1 MICLS
6 HTGRKKEPNHLSS
19 VPWPLVNTWFEVFP
33 QLTIWWSFVSQVL
46 WLRVDRTVCH
56 LPPRSPCSP
65 RSEEVERLSAA
76 KRLVNNIIATEL
88 DFLNL
93 TFLPDCSPS
102 FQITTYTQL
111 RELSSINLML
121 KAVSQENR
129 TDRVASGS
137 THYIILLSFLLGGT
151 QWRPRAKII
160 DWRKIWIPELM
171 NDRRSQTV
179 QPVFYNH

>member
-65 RSEEVERLSAA
+65 RSEEVERLSAG

-129 TDRVASGS
+129 TDRVASRSIVGR
-137 THYIILLSFLLGGT
+137 
-151 QWRPRAKII
+151 RP
-160 DWRKIWIPELM
+160 
-171 NDRRSQTV
+171 DRGL
-179 QPVFYNH
+179 

>member
-1 MICLS
+1 M
-6 HTGRKKEPNHLSS
+6 P
-19 VPWPLVNTWFEVFP
+19 
-33 QLTIWWSFVSQVL
+33 
-46 WLRVDRTVCH
+46 
-56 LPPRSPCSP
+56 
-65 RSEEVERLSAA
+65 
-76 KRLVNNIIATEL
+76 
-88 DFLNL
+88 L

-129 TDRVASGS
+129 TDRVASRS

-160 DWRKIWIPELM
+160 DWHENNRL
-171 NDRRSQTV
+171 
-179 QPVFYNH
+179 

>member
-1 MICLS
+1 M
-6 HTGRKKEPNHLSS
+6 
-19 VPWPLVNTWFEVFP
+19 
-33 QLTIWWSFVSQVL
+33 L

-129 TDRVASGS
+129 TDRVASRS
-137 THYIILLSFLLGGT
+137 THYIIDYRISFFFLGLVVIQLQPSDSEAERILHFYRWLTLGPKDRICIT
-151 QWRPRAKII
+151 YYYHYKVIFTVEGNTNSLI
-160 DWRKIWIPELM
+160 TWIKLW
-171 NDRRSQTV
+171 V
-179 QPVFYNH
+179 